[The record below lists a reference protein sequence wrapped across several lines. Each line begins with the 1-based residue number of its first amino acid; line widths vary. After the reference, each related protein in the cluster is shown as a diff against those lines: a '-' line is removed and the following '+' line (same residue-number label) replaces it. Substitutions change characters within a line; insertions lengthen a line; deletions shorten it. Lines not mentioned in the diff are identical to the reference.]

1 MSTNKAVAKPDAI
14 ISTLNGLIEINRDGQ
29 KGFTEAADH
38 IQNPELK
45 TFFLEQGRTR
55 ARFVGELQQE
65 VRGLGGDPE
74 NTGSMLGTMHRAW
87 LDLKTSL
94 GGGDHAIL
102 VTCESGEDSAVS
114 EYEKALAKELPAN
127 VRTLLGQQY
136 GAVKQSHD
144 RVKLFRDHF
153 AQK

>member
-1 MSTNKAVAKPDAI
+1 MSTNRAVAKPDEL

-29 KGFTEAADH
+29 KGFTDAADH
-38 IQNPELK
+38 IENPELK

-74 NTGSMLGTMHRAW
+74 NTGSMLGTLHRTW
-87 LDLKTSL
+87 LDLKSSL

-102 VTCESGEDSAVS
+102 ATCESGEDSAVN
-114 EYEKALAKELPAN
+114 EYEKTLAMELPAN
-127 VRTLLGQQY
+127 VRTILGQQY
-136 GAVKQSHD
+136 GAIKQSHD
-144 RVKLFRDHF
+144 RVKQFRDQF
-153 AQK
+153 AKK